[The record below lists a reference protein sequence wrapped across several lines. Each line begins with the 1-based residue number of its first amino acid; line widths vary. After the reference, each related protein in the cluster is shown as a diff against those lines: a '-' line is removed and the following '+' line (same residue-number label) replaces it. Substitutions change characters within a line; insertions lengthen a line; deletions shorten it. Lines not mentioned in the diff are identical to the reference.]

1 MNSSQQNT
9 SMLAPLGSV
18 LPLCILLTVTTRLAS
33 FFIRRIGLLVDAC
46 VEVELPPDVV
56 ENTAHPLGSRAAAR
70 AAAIAAIAA
79 QRLTGEA
86 SDPVSTNAG
95 AGSGAQ
101 AQAGMASEAGAA
113 AFDGGGKASA
123 AGATTTALGGGSSGE
138 DSTNGPPGGMAPVPC
153 AVLRHVTGEL
163 RVRFTDLRLE
173 SSEDVKRPVKPA
185 APTTA

>member
-1 MNSSQQNT
+1 M
-9 SMLAPLGSV
+9 
-18 LPLCILLTVTTRLAS
+18 
-33 FFIRRIGLLVDAC
+33 
-46 VEVELPPDVV
+46 PPDVV
-56 ENTAHPLGSRAAAR
+56 ENTAHPLGPRAAAR

-86 SDPVSTNAG
+86 CDPTRTVAG
-95 AGSGAQ
+95 AGSGAR

-113 AFDGGGKASA
+113 AVDSSGKVNA
-123 AGATTTALGGGSSGE
+123 AEATTSALEGSGSE
-138 DSTNGPPGGMAPVPC
+138 DSKKGPGGVAPVPC

-173 SSEDVKRPVKPA
+173 SSEDVKRPAKPA